1 MSSDGL
7 DRRYPSEV
15 TRRSIIKTG
24 TKIAYSAPLVAAS
37 ISLGGRGAAAV
48 PVVSPICTPDG
59 VGCATSAECC
69 ADLFCNCTSFVCT
82 QFGVLG
88 TGACCTESRQCF
100 SPLICGTN
108 GLCCTDDGLGL
119 EGSCP

>member
-1 MSSDGL
+1 
-7 DRRYPSEV
+7 
-15 TRRSIIKTG
+15 
-24 TKIAYSAPLVAAS
+24 
-37 ISLGGRGAAAV
+37 
-48 PVVSPICTPDG
+48 
-59 VGCATSAECC
+59 
-69 ADLFCNCTSFVCT
+69 
-82 QFGVLG
+82 VLG